1 MNEDF
6 STEIQE
12 LYEKWISAPSAA
24 VCTRLA
30 DRLRV
35 SGKSEE
41 AIDVA
46 KQGLEEW
53 PENVALQ
60 VVMGRCLLEGGNVE
74 EAEKIFLEVRKKD
87 PFNLVALKGL
97 ADIAMDQEK
106 YGDAQSLLE
115 EYLFENPT
123 DEEAENMLEQAKF
136 KSKVQPAAR
145 KVAEEQPSPQQTQAE
160 PEDDTSEEDA
170 ASEDDSGKAEAAV
183 TEMETGVDDESE
195 TAAAEEEFPQT
206 DRMKSV
212 LEQQEPAEPKVETEE
227 EKPEEPEPKPEEEEV
242 EEEEQQ
248 PLPEPPKAQTAAEAP
263 EERKTVSEARRE
275 PRSLLDLFTEDE
287 RGELGLEPYGSAEE

>member
-6 STEIQE
+6 SAEIQE

-35 SGKSEE
+35 SGKSDE

-53 PENVALQ
+53 PDNVALQ

-97 ADIAMDQEK
+97 STIAMDQEK
-106 YGDAQSLLE
+106 YSEAESLLE

-136 KSKVQPAAR
+136 KSKATPIKESTEEPPSEEEPAAGSEAGSDQA
-145 KVAEEQPSPQQTQAE
+145 VAEEEEAST
-160 PEDDTSEEDA
+160 DTSEA
-170 ASEDDSGKAEAAV
+170 A
-183 TEMETGVDDESE
+183 ETGEG
-195 TAAAEEEFPQT
+195 FPQT

-212 LEQQEPAEPKVETEE
+212 LEQQEPS
-227 EKPEEPEPKPEEEEV
+227 EPETREEEEEAD
-242 EEEEQQ
+242 EEEEEEEEEEPAETRAPEAAETEREQ
-248 PLPEPPKAQTAAEAP
+248 PLPEPPKAQPTDAP
-263 EERKTVSEARRE
+263 TEERRVVSEPRRE
-275 PRSLLDLFTEDE
+275 PRSLLDLFTEEE
-287 RGELGLEPYGSAEE
+287 RAELGLGPYGSTEE